1 MKKLKQ
7 LSATLFRLAN
17 HDFCPLFNQYVY
29 WLKKPIGWVVAG
41 TFFSILI
48 GLFVGPQGYIMAVA
62 FAALLVLGLVWPWL
76 SMKGIR
82 CQLTIPN
89 GPMKENEAGEIV
101 LGVRNY
107 WPVPVFGLIFEG
119 DFLQNFNAD
128 EEPIAFSLKRVPAFS
143 HTEFPVSIVP
153 HRRGLLPS
161 GEVRIRNGF
170 PFGLADV
177 SQPVLDVDSTLV
189 WPQCEPLQGSPPAE
203 GSVLNLVGA
212 LADKAGNDGETIG
225 VRCYREGD
233 RLRNIHWAQT
243 VRSQKLMVRERQTI
257 SSTAATVLLDLSPNH
272 HTGFGIDSSFEWA
285 IRIAASICLQLHRT
299 NSSVRLVCLGL
310 KNADLNCVANHTGI
324 EKVMDFLARLPTLQ
338 MQQELTAH
346 EIRNTYKNWSR
357 SNQTFFVCTTGSE
370 LEKFTDSDI
379 SSIVIALDGFKNED
393 ENLIIGESKP
403 QKLPVGMRR
412 QGNFLVTAPQLA
424 SSELESAWRRSFG
437 HAAG

>member
-1 MKKLKQ
+1 MIKRFFA
-7 LSATLFRLAN
+7 SAFRMAN
-17 HDFCPLFNQYVY
+17 YDFCPMFNRYVY
-29 WLKKPIGWVVAG
+29 WLKKPIGWVVTAIL
-41 TFFSILI
+41 FSILI
-48 GLFVGPQGYIMAVA
+48 GLFVGPQGYILASA
-62 FAALLVLGLVWPWL
+62 FFGLLILGLVWPWL

-82 CQLTIPN
+82 CRLTIPN
-89 GPMKENEAGEIV
+89 GPMKENEEGEIV
-101 LGVRNY
+101 LRVRNY

-119 DFLQNFNAD
+119 DFLQSFSAD
-128 EEPIAFSLKRVPAFS
+128 EEPIAFSLKRAPAFS
-143 HTEFPVSIVP
+143 QTDFPVSITP
-153 HRRGLLPS
+153 HRRGVLPS
-161 GEVRIRNGF
+161 GEVRIQNGF

-177 SQPVLDVDSTLV
+177 SKPVLDVDSTLV
-189 WPQCEPLQGSPPAE
+189 WPQCEPLEGSPPAE

-212 LADKAGNDGETIG
+212 LADQAGNDGETIG

-257 SSTAATVLLDLSPNH
+257 SSTAATVLLDLTPNH
-272 HTGFGIDSSFEWA
+272 HTGFNIDSSFEWA

-310 KNADLNCVANHTGI
+310 RKTELNCVANHAGI

-338 MQQELTAH
+338 MQQELAAH
-346 EIRNTYKNWSR
+346 EIGRTYKNWSR

-379 SSIVIALDGFKNED
+379 SSIVLALNGFNLED
-393 ENLIIGESKP
+393 EDLIIGEAAP
-403 QKLPVGMRR
+403 QQLPVGMRR
-412 QGNFLVTAPQLA
+412 KGNFLVTAPQLA
-424 SSELESAWRRSFG
+424 SSELESAWRRRFG